1 MGRELAESGAAFKF
15 GPAEG
20 VGFFVPYGWEAKRVE
35 GLLKNAAILNR
46 APAELLPLLPEPK
59 GSFRRYPWRP
69 GVFAEKVMNHAP
81 QEREPLNPD
90 VKYIV
95 KQGPG
100 GSLVEKVS
108 QIWQRIFQR
117 TEIRFDENFFKPWW
131 RSLDGHPTLRE
142 IEKATGRLFSPMVI
156 YQAPTIAS
164 LSAFLKLPNSAVS
177 QMHLAQI
184 RETLS
189 RQCS

>member
-1 MGRELAESGAAFKF
+1 M
-15 GPAEG
+15 
-20 VGFFVPYGWEAKRVE
+20 
-35 GLLKNAAILNR
+35 
-46 APAELLPLLPEPK
+46 
-59 GSFRRYPWRP
+59 
-69 GVFAEKVMNHAP
+69 
-81 QEREPLNPD
+81 NPD

-117 TEIRFDENFFKPWW
+117 TEIRFDENFFSLGGDPWMAIQ
-131 RSLDGHPTLRE
+131 LFAE

-164 LSAFLKLPNSAVS
+164 LSAFLESSQPPPLPKCI
-177 QMHLAQI
+177 LLKP
-184 RETLS
+184 ETLS